1 MSQSTEPDLGSTD
14 RTSDTPNSGV
24 RAALAHRDFRRYTLG
39 RFFATLVWQ
48 MLGVAVGWQVY
59 SITRDPLDLG
69 LVGLAQFLPF
79 FALVLPA
86 GQLADRRDRRLVIV
100 AAYLIETLCVLTL
113 IWFSWSGSK
122 DVRWVF
128 LAMALFGAGRAMW
141 MPASQAMV
149 VNLVPTAVFP
159 AAVAFNS
166 TLFEVAVITG
176 PAVGGLLYAFG
187 ESRLQMSGALLV
199 YCTGFVLLVIAI
211 TLIAGIRPRRAATPT
226 DPVSW
231 REFTL
236 GLRFVFQRRTVLGAI
251 SLDLFAVLFGGATAL
266 LPMFAADILHVG
278 PEGLGILRT
287 APGVGAALTAL
298 WLARRPISRH
308 AGAYMFG
315 GVAVFGLAT
324 IVFGLSTSFWLS
336 ACALFCLG
344 AGDMVSVF
352 VRHLLVQL
360 ETPDAIRGRVSAVSA
375 MFIGASNELGEFE
388 SGLTASWWGP
398 VRAVTLGGIACLVVV
413 AGYLKLFPELRRLD
427 RFPQGP

>member
-1 MSQSTEPDLGSTD
+1 MSRSTEPDIGSTD
-14 RTSDTPNSGV
+14 RTLDTPNSGV

-187 ESRLQMSGALLV
+187 ELRLQMSGALLV
-199 YCTGFVLLVIAI
+199 YCTGFILLVIAI
-211 TLIAGIRPRRAATPT
+211 MLIAGIRPRRAATPT

-236 GLRFVFQRRTVLGAI
+236 GLRFVFQRRTLLGAI
-251 SLDLFAVLFGGATAL
+251 SLDLFAVLFGGVTAL

-278 PEGLGILRT
+278 PAGLGILRT

-308 AGAYMFG
+308 AGAWMFG

-324 IVFGLSTSFWLS
+324 ILFGLSTSFWLS
-336 ACALFCLG
+336 AFALFCLG

-375 MFIGASNELGEFE
+375 MFVGASNELGEFE

-398 VRAVTLGGIACLVVV
+398 VRAVTYGGIACLVVV
-413 AGYLKLFPELRRLD
+413 AGYLKLFSELRRLD
-427 RFPQGP
+427 RFPQGS

>member
-14 RTSDTPNSGV
+14 RTSDTRNSGV

-187 ESRLQMSGALLV
+187 ESRLQISGALLV

-427 RFPQGP
+427 RFPQRP

>member
-1 MSQSTEPDLGSTD
+1 MSQSTEPDIGSTD

-48 MLGVAVGWQVY
+48 MLGVAVGWQVF

-100 AAYLIETLCVLTL
+100 AAYLIEILCVLTL
-113 IWFSWSGSK
+113 IWFSWSGSQ

-149 VNLVPTAVFP
+149 VNLVPTPVFP

-166 TLFEVAVITG
+166 TLFEVAVIVG
-176 PAVGGLLYAFG
+176 PAVGGILYAFG
-187 ESRLQMSGALLV
+187 ESQLHMSGALLV

-211 TLIAGIRPRRAATPT
+211 TLIAGIRPRHVVTPT

-266 LPMFAADILHVG
+266 LPMFAADILRVG
-278 PEGLGILRT
+278 PARASASCVPRPGSVRRSRPFGSPVDRST
-287 APGVGAALTAL
+287 DTPAPGCSAASRYSVLPL
-298 WLARRPISRH
+298 SCSVCRPRFGCPCSHCFVSAPAIWCRYSSVTCWCSSRH
-308 AGAYMFG
+308 RTPSAGG
-315 GVAVFGLAT
+315 
-324 IVFGLSTSFWLS
+324 
-336 ACALFCLG
+336 
-344 AGDMVSVF
+344 
-352 VRHLLVQL
+352 
-360 ETPDAIRGRVSAVSA
+360 
-375 MFIGASNELGEFE
+375 
-388 SGLTASWWGP
+388 
-398 VRAVTLGGIACLVVV
+398 
-413 AGYLKLFPELRRLD
+413 
-427 RFPQGP
+427 